1 MALWCDL
8 SKPVWFLETNLTF
21 STHNILFL
29 KTSTSSYIRQAI
41 LCMDK
46 PAKALWEPL
55 NTFARGYQQ
64 PLLWSWVCCKTGW
77 NLSVEQ
83 VPQHNV
89 SLSAKVLLKI
99 IFGQYV
105 DSVTLERMRWNVYL
119 YMFVQRETARLYW
132 PECDFFFFF
141 FSFSLLPFFFNFETV
156 WFFNNCI
163 CMCTCV
169 YAY

>member
-8 SKPVWFLETNLTF
+8 SKSVWFLETNLTF
-21 STHNILFL
+21 STHNIFFL
-29 KTSTSSYIRQAI
+29 KTRISSYIRQAL

-64 PLLWSWVCCKTGW
+64 PLLWSWVCCETGC

-105 DSVTLERMRWNVYL
+105 DSREDEMKCLFVHVCAAWNCKTVL
-119 YMFVQRETARLYW
+119 TRKW
-132 PECDFFFFF
+132 FFFCHFY
-141 FSFSLLPFFFNFETV
+141 PFFLTFETV
-156 WFFNNCI
+156 
-163 CMCTCV
+163 
-169 YAY
+169 